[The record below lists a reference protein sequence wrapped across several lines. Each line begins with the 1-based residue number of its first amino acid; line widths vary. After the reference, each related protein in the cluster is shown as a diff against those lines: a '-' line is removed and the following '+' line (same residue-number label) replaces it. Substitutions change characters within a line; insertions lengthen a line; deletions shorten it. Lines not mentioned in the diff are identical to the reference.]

1 MPKLVYES
9 PGSLNSQWIQPI
21 VEQYFTVEPYR
32 ADQHYDRHTLLVQ
45 SQPTITPAGE
55 RIQDQGGTIVF
66 DNLWEQPCSWTN
78 GYRLEHANW
87 FWYNE
92 SLHYQHLGYDQYQPV
107 RSYDHLALIPMRRI
121 HPHRDW
127 LLQALEPRLDQ
138 CVWSYLERGRS
149 LPNDTDTSDFKGQRY
164 MNPEWYNSTCFSIVA
179 ESTVSAG
186 EIFITE
192 KTFKPMA
199 FQHPFVVWAQ
209 AGVLKRLQD
218 LGFETFEN
226 LFDQAYDSEPNDRR
240 RLTLLVDAVNDF
252 ERMEYSK
259 ETVQKLQHNHNHFFS
274 NTVAQRVQ
282 KEIVE
287 PLTALI

>member
-1 MPKLVYES
+1 MPKLVYEL

-21 VEQYFTVEPYR
+21 VEQYFAVEPYR
-32 ADQHYDRHTLLVQ
+32 ADQHYDRHTLLIQ
-45 SQPTITPAGE
+45 SQPAMTLAGQ
-55 RIQDQGGTIVF
+55 RIQDLGGTIVF
-66 DNLWEQPCSWTN
+66 DNLWEQPCTWTG

-92 SLHYQHLGYDQYQPV
+92 SLHYQQLGYDQYQPC
-107 RSYDHLALIPMRRI
+107 RSYQQLALIPMRRI

-127 LLQALEPRLDQ
+127 LLESLKPILDQ
-138 CVWSYLERGRS
+138 CVWSYLECGRS
-149 LPNDTDTSDFKGQRY
+149 LPNDTDTSGLNGQRY

-179 ESTVSAG
+179 ESTVATG

-192 KTFKPMA
+192 KTFKPIA

-226 LFDQAYDSEPNDRR
+226 LFDQTYDSEQNN
-240 RLTLLVDAVNDF
+240 RLRLAQIIATVNEF
-252 ERMEYSK
+252 KRVEYTK
-259 ETVQKLQHNHNHFFS
+259 ETVQKLQHNHNHFFNS
-274 NTVAQRVQ
+274 NIVQRVQ

-287 PLTALI
+287 PLTAL

>member
-21 VEQYFTVEPYR
+21 VEQYFAVEPYR
-32 ADQHYDRHTLLVQ
+32 DDQHYDQHTLLVQ
-45 SQPTITPAGE
+45 NQPAITPAGQ

-66 DNLWEQPCSWTN
+66 DNLWEQPCSWTG

-92 SLHYQHLGYDQYQPV
+92 SLHYQHLGYNQYEPV
-107 RSYDHLALIPMRRI
+107 RSYDYLALIPMRRI

-127 LLQALEPRLDQ
+127 LLQALEPWLDQ

-164 MNPEWYNSTCFSIVA
+164 LNPEWYNSTCFSIVA

-192 KTFKPMA
+192 KTFKPIA

-226 LFDQAYDSEPNDRR
+226 LFDQAYDSEPNNRR
-240 RLTLLVDAVNDF
+240 RLALLVDAVNDF
-252 ERMEYSK
+252 KQMEYSK
-259 ETVQKLQHNHNHFFS
+259 ETVQKLQHNHNHFFN
-274 NTVAQRVQ
+274 NTIAQRVQ

>member
-21 VEQYFTVEPYR
+21 VEQYFAVEPYQ
-32 ADQHYDRHTLLVQ
+32 ADQHYDQHTLLVQ
-45 SQPTITPAGE
+45 SQPTITPAGQ
-55 RIQDQGGTIVF
+55 RIQDQGGTVVF
-66 DNLWEQPCSWTN
+66 DNLWEQPCSWTG

-92 SLHYQHLGYDQYQPV
+92 SLHYQHLGYDQYEPV
-107 RSYDHLALIPMRRI
+107 RSYDYLALIPMRRI

-127 LLQALEPRLDQ
+127 LLKALEPWLDQ

-186 EIFITE
+186 KIFITE

-226 LFDQAYDSEPNDRR
+226 LFDQAYDSEPNHRR
-240 RLTLLVDAVNDF
+240 RLALLIDAVNDF
-252 ERMEYSK
+252 KQIEYSK

-274 NTVAQRVQ
+274 NTVALRVQ